1 MPRPS
6 LLALAVLALAHPAD
20 AEIAAPEGQVLV
32 TLGGALAEGNRG
44 ASTAE
49 DLTVLGK
56 LGAVFETGIAL
67 DAEMLA
73 ALPAR
78 EIAKTL
84 PGSDVPATFSGPT
97 LAAVMAMAGAEGK
110 MAIPFAL
117 DGYQAEIPWEM
128 IEAHDPILATHVD
141 GRPLGIGGLG
151 PTMTVFPVVED
162 AEVYE
167 SFLPLQ
173 VWATVYVGVE

>member
-1 MPRPS
+1 P
-6 LLALAVLALAHPAD
+6 AVLAFFFLAQPAT

-32 TLGGALAEGNRG
+32 TLGGAVAEGNRG
-44 ASTAE
+44 ASTE
-49 DLTVLGK
+49 DDLTVLGK

-67 DAEMLA
+67 DAAMLA

-78 EIAKTL
+78 EIATTL

-97 LAAVMAMAGAEGK
+97 LAAVMTMAGAEGQL
-110 MAIPFAL
+110 AIPFAL

-128 IEAHDPILATHVD
+128 IEAHDPILATHLD
-141 GRPLGIGGLG
+141 GAPLAIGGLG

-167 SFLPLQ
+167 SFLALQ
-173 VWATVYVGVE
+173 VWATVYLGIE